1 MTTQNVG
8 ASNQAALLEQARQ
21 RAEAERRRLA
31 EQAAAEAAKKAGSA
45 DAAER
50 AAQTAQEA
58 PIAKDNFVANTQAG
72 QSTAEQRTAIYDR
85 VNTDGEEGL
94 SDSEFDNAFALS
106 TLEGAVIDPEK
117 PQPTGTAD
125 SMERQITQAKD
136 RDRQTIEEAMGA
148 YESLPEDM
156 RGQYQAQ
163 TQQLQ
168 QAYEAKWG
176 EPAAGPAGATA
187 QTYDVQSGDS
197 LSKIAQEMTG
207 DAGRWN
213 ELYEA
218 NKDTIGAD
226 PNLIQPGQQL
236 KVPESWQPE
245 PPAETP
251 PVEETPPAEQP
262 PADPV
267 LTAANAA
274 VDAAE
279 SKVGE
284 PKHTDAMYAGAGAA
298 QAENENTLITNAQ
311 SAIDALPEGAERT
324 AAQTRLDGVKTAYET
339 KHGTA
344 PTGAGGA
351 APGTVEPRGA
361 RREDTAEDLAKA
373 DASEPGSDSWKDAM
387 RDAIKGVDE
396 GDLNEDNRNDLHAIA
411 DRYQNYAAESGKET
425 YAQRAEA
432 LRLIADNPDFNGDAA
447 EKIIHSMQ
455 DTDDTDD
462 DLAKVRDEVLDT
474 DNPSPAEM
482 RAFALANA
490 AANSDD
496 PLEMDYSA
504 AVLTASEA
512 SSPDVRKHLAY
523 AMKDKENT
531 TNNLNDALAAAQT
544 PEDFAAIA
552 AIAGYKETHRE
563 GEVDGETLDAIRNAT
578 TGAQPTS

>member
-31 EQAAAEAAKKAGSA
+31 EQAAAAAAKNAGSVN
-45 DAAER
+45 AAEH
-50 AAQTAQEA
+50 AAETAMEA

-106 TLEGAVIDPEK
+106 TLEGAAIDPAK
-117 PQPTGTAD
+117 PQPTGSAD
-125 SMERQITQAKD
+125 SMERQITTAKE
-136 RDRQTIEEAMGA
+136 RDRQTVEEAIGA
-148 YESLPEDM
+148 YESLPENV
-156 RGQYQAQ
+156 RGQYQAKAQ
-163 TQQLQ
+163 ELQ
-168 QAYEAKWG
+168 QAYETKWG
-176 EPAAGPAGATA
+176 EAIAGPSAA
-187 QTYDVQSGDS
+187 QTHEVQSGES
-197 LSKIAQEMTG
+197 LSQIAKEMTG

-236 KVPESWQPE
+236 KIPESWMPE

-284 PKHTDAMYAGAGAA
+284 PKHIDAMYAGAAA
-298 QAENENTLITNAQ
+298 DQANNENTLITNAQ

-344 PTGAGGA
+344 PTGAGGQ

-432 LRLIADNPDFNGDAA
+432 LRLIADNPDFNKDAA

-455 DTDDTDD
+455 DSDDTEA
-462 DLAKVRDEVLDT
+462 DLGKVRDEVLD
-474 DNPSPAEM
+474 DSNPSPAEM

-490 AANSDD
+490 AANWDD
-496 PLEMDYSA
+496 ELEMDYSS
-504 AVLTASEA
+504 AVLSASEA

-531 TNNLNDALAAAQT
+531 TNNLNDALAAAKT

-552 AIAGYKETHRE
+552 AIAGYKEKHRE
-563 GEVDGETLDAIRNAT
+563 GEVDSETLEAVRAAT
-578 TGAQPTS
+578 TPTQPAA